1 MKGTN
6 VFLRGKW
13 GRRIID
19 KASLVSAVK
28 NHFIMI
34 LLALCFLGGMV
45 LGAILARSIDQ
56 AFLSKIDFLFVSN
69 FQERAVQPA
78 FSVFTA
84 SFASS
89 FLFLFACFLCGL
101 SIWGAFMV
109 PVILFFRGIGLG
121 MTSGYLYALY
131 GFHGV
136 IFDFLVILPGA
147 FLCCLALLLAAKES
161 MRLSRNITGSGGL
174 NIKMYFFRF
183 GKVLMICFLAAV
195 LDLLTTVCFAG
206 LFSF

>member
-6 VFLRGKW
+6 VFLRGNW
-13 GRRIID
+13 GRKIID
-19 KASLVSAVK
+19 KASLVSAIK

-56 AFLSKIDFLFVSN
+56 TILSKIDFLFVSN
-69 FQERAVQPA
+69 FQERAVQPV
-78 FSVFTA
+78 FSVLTA
-84 SFASS
+84 SFSSS

-101 SIWGAFMV
+101 SVWGVFMV

-136 IFDFLVILPGA
+136 IFNFLVILPGA

-161 MRLSRNITGSGGL
+161 MHLSRNITNSGGL
-174 NIKMYFFRF
+174 KIKAYFLRF
-183 GKVLMICFLAAV
+183 GKALIICFFAAV